1 MSLLYDLQYTRF
13 HFKQSCWRR
22 EWLYISFWI
31 ILSIPTKS
39 LFLLY
44 EMSTSTTAKKFIMD
58 LPQMKYFILGQKN
71 DMFRLYIMQKTEKY
85 IFLNLFLLQ
94 VSFILIFLKNRIIS
108 FLFGYIHLNEIDEYK
123 KSILGSIKKNT
134 NFINARIEC
143 QLYKTIDT
151 F

>member
-1 MSLLYDLQYTRF
+1 
-13 HFKQSCWRR
+13 
-22 EWLYISFWI
+22 
-31 ILSIPTKS
+31 
-39 LFLLY
+39 
-44 EMSTSTTAKKFIMD
+44 MSTSTTAKKFIMD

-123 KSILGSIKKNT
+123 KSILGSIKKNI

>member
-13 HFKQSCWRR
+13 HFKRSYWRR

-44 EMSTSTTAKKFIMD
+44 EMSTSTAAKKFIRD
-58 LPQMKYFILGQKN
+58 LPQMKNFILGRKN
-71 DMFRLYIMQKTEKY
+71 NMFRLYIMQKTEKY
-85 IFLNLFLLQ
+85 IFFNLFLLQ
-94 VSFILIFLKNRIIS
+94 VSFVLIFFKNRIIS

-123 KSILGSIKKNT
+123 KSIFGSKKKNI

-143 QLYKTIDT
+143 QLYKIIGT